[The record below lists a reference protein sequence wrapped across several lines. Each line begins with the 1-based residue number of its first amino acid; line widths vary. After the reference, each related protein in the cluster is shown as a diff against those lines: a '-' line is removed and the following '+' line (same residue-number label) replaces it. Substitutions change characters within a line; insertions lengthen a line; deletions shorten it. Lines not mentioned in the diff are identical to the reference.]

1 MNTLWAPWRIQYVA
15 GEREPGC
22 FLCVKSGQADDERN
36 LILIRERNCFAILN
50 AFPYN
55 PGHLMVS
62 PYKHT
67 GELDDLSEQELSEM
81 MLLTRRCQQILKR
94 ALRPDGF
101 NIGINFGRCAG
112 AGVLDHV
119 HIHIVPR
126 WNGDVNFMPVLGETR
141 VLPQAL
147 AETHAQLR
155 QHL

>member
-1 MNTLWAPWRIQYVA
+1 MDNLWAPWRIKYVV

-22 FLCVKSGQADDERN
+22 FLCVKSGQADDEKN

-94 ALRPDGF
+94 ALQPHGF
-101 NIGINFGRCAG
+101 NVGINFGRVAG

-126 WNGDVNFMPVLGETR
+126 WNGDVNFMPVIGETR

-155 QHL
+155 QHV